1 MSETRTDTLP
11 EHPRPASADGAPQAA
26 EAGPAG
32 AGRHRGGAAPEHE
45 APAAEAAHGRHR
57 RPSAA

>member
-11 EHPRPASADGAPQAA
+11 EHPRPASAGGAPQAA

-32 AGRHRGGAAPEHE
+32 AGRHRGGAAAEEQTASAPE
-45 APAAEAAHGRHR
+45 AHGRHR
-57 RPSAA
+57 RR